1 GATFPDSVLPDPSL
15 KHVAFVRLATS
26 HSSERPSVDGCSP
39 LREVCSS
46 GAQSGPESEDS
57 RPDRSLFVMLATVVP
72 CCYRRSQTPSS
83 VRGVSRPGADQAGQR
98 GRVGG
103 RG

>member
-1 GATFPDSVLPDPSL
+1 VLPDPSL
-15 KHVAFVRLATS
+15 KHVVFERLATS

-46 GAQSGPESEDS
+46 GARSGPESEDS
-57 RPDRSLFVMLATVVP
+57 WPDRSLFVMLATVVP
-72 CCYRRSQTPSS
+72 SCYRRSQTPSY
-83 VRGVSRPGADQAGQR
+83 VPGVSRTGTDQAWER
-98 GRVGG
+98 RRVGG